1 MHASIHLAF
10 SDMPLY
16 GEAPGAFER
25 GSISFRQVPQDFCAV
40 RSVLLSMFLFGA
52 HMILTHSFLKPA
64 EKNWTHALQTFWR
77 YLDLRDDLEYEVC

>member
-40 RSVLLSMFLFGA
+40 RSVLLSMFLFWA
-52 HMILTHSFLKPA
+52 HMILTHNFLKPA
-64 EKNWTHALQTFWR
+64 GKK
-77 YLDLRDDLEYEVC
+77 LDSCLADFLEVFGPTR